1 MANKKP
7 LNISEEAAVQMPMKT
22 VASLIIIVAL
32 GTMGYF
38 QIIERLNVAD
48 TRIQIMEKDL
58 EENTEFRIKWPR
70 GQLGSLPADS
80 EQFMM
85 IEDLYKTTDKINK
98 HVEDMALNKV
108 NIQMAAKT
116 KNKLSKFE
124 WVKKNIVIVPVVAAI
139 LAGTFTSVRY
149 VLSLTDTIEANK
161 QTIINLQRDLTVA
174 EDKLTEVATRLSA
187 AEATWEMAENLYRQ
201 LADQVREHAYDIKD
215 LNR

>member
-1 MANKKP
+1 MSNKP

-85 IEDLYKTTDKINK
+85 IEDLYKTTEKLNK
-98 HVEDMALNKV
+98 HIESMALNKV
-108 NIQMAAKT
+108 NIEFLRKQMDKVLEDIE
-116 KNKLSKFE
+116 KLK
-124 WVKKNIVIVPVVAAI
+124 
-139 LAGTFTSVRY
+139 
-149 VLSLTDTIEANK
+149 DAN
-161 QTIINLQRDLTVA
+161 RDLGY
-174 EDKLTEVATRLSA
+174 K
-187 AEATWEMAENLYRQ
+187 NGNYQ
-201 LADQVREHAYDIKD
+201 
-215 LNR
+215 